1 MASIPRA
8 PGILIT
14 ALAALAAACLILL
27 DARAAGGVPLPAEA
41 GSRWSIVAGY
51 NTGTHNW
58 NDQRDPHAIDIVR
71 LDADTA
77 GSAVLAP
84 ASGALSYVS
93 NDCLAIRDAAR
104 MEHLLCH
111 IQPAE
116 GLRRGSQV
124 QIGQYIGLVWADGY
138 GNNGGLAHIHY
149 AVHHSRGGGYL
160 NETVPFVGAYAIED
174 IELRNGDAFNLHA
187 GVEFISTNRPGW
199 QPPAVTR
206 VSPAD
211 DQTADQADSSTGD
224 GETTSAD
231 DDQDHGEDAADQGAT
246 HGHDHDHGQDAAAT
260 DSSSGANTGGDSAA
274 NQGATHGHDH
284 DHGEDAAATTIHGAA
299 AQPVIGGW
307 RTIAVD
313 RPSSLAAVWSK
324 RGSTLSAL
332 YYWDRFRQR
341 WLSYAPALPG
351 GSEAGRIALS
361 PGDAVLGAVRDDA
374 VWLPRVLHAPTPPAL
389 RLGEGWNLVSWHG
402 HETPAAAALAALD
415 SLTTAFLW
423 DNAAQRYLRWTPGT
437 LPIANTLETIPAGA
451 SLWLHLAQPQ
461 TWLQTP

>member
-1 MASIPRA
+1 MNDIPHARRA
-8 PGILIT
+8 PGLLIT
-14 ALAALAAACLILL
+14 ALVALAALAAAYLSLL
-27 DARAAGGVPLPAEA
+27 DARAAGGVPLPTEA
-41 GSRWSIVAGY
+41 GSRWEIVAGY

-58 NDQRDPHAIDIVR
+58 NDQQDPHAIDIVR

-84 ASGALSYVS
+84 ASGALSYIAS
-93 NDCLAIRDAAR
+93 DCLSIRDDAG

-111 IQPAE
+111 IQPVD

-124 QIGQYIGLVWADGY
+124 QIGQYIGSVWPDGY

-160 NETVPFVGAYAIED
+160 GETVPFVGAYAIED

-187 GVEFISTNRPGW
+187 GVEFTSTNRPDW
-199 QPPAVTR
+199 QAPALTR

-211 DQTADQADSSTGD
+211 DPDA
-224 GETTSAD
+224 AD
-231 DDQDHGEDAADQGAT
+231 DDHGHDHGHDHGEDDAANYPSNANSGGDSAADANVNHETSPSANQTASEN
-246 HGHDHDHGQDAAAT
+246 HSHDHDHGGDAAA
-260 DSSSGANTGGDSAA
+260 SA
-274 NQGATHGHDH
+274 
-284 DHGEDAAATTIHGAA
+284 IHGAA
-299 AQPVIGGW
+299 TQPVIGGW
-307 RTIAVD
+307 RAIAVD
-313 RPSSLAAVWSK
+313 RPASLAAVWSK

-341 WLSYAPALPG
+341 WLTYSPNLPG
-351 GSEAGRIALS
+351 GGNAGRISLS

-374 VWLPRVLHAPTPPAL
+374 VWLPRILHSPTPPAL

-402 HETPAAAALAALD
+402 HDTPTADAFAALN
-415 SLTTAFLW
+415 SLTSAFLW
-423 DNAAQRYLRWTPGT
+423 DNARQRYLRWTPGAP
-437 LPIANTLETIPAGA
+437 PIVNDLETIPAGA
-451 SLWLHLAQPQ
+451 TLWLHLAQPE